1 MIYKSVAEFLPDP
14 PEMRQYWKQM
24 GDWGPLGK
32 VYEHTKIPLRV
43 IVTVPEQGFIDDY
56 GGEEWVH
63 VSVSH
68 QTRLPTYDEMKEV
81 KRCFIGDHREA
92 YSIWPKARVH
102 VNVASK
108 ALHLWHRAD
117 RDPIPTFGEQGLI

>member
-1 MIYKSVAEFLPDP
+1 MIYKSVEEFLPDP
-14 PEMRQYWKQM
+14 PEMRKYWERL
-24 GDWGPLGK
+24 DRFGPLGY
-32 VYEHTKIPLRV
+32 VYQHTQIPLRV
-43 IVTVPEQGFIDDY
+43 IITMPEQGFIQDFN
-56 GGEEWVH
+56 GEEWVH

-68 QTRLPTYDEMKEV
+68 EHRLPSYEEMKEV

-92 YSIWPKARVH
+92 YSIWPKLRVH

-117 RDPIPTFGEQGLI
+117 KDPIPTFGEQGLI